1 MKNVEIFFLNVLPE
15 DRHWNWNVYFIFTFC
30 SKKTLSG
37 GVTHGKWPLPAEPY
51 PGKCSHSVNHVS
63 RKVHGHFPGYGSR
76 KAEAKHKE
84 KSATNPPVLPEFCCK
99 ITFRALYPGKWPLS
113 TVWFKECERF
123 LGKSESKFAN
133 ISEKSQQKS
142 KQFYRL
148 KIGHGRCQLMKKRV

>member
-76 KAEAKHKE
+76 KAIAKHKE
-84 KSATNPPVLPEFCCK
+84 KSATTPLFYQSFVARSLSGHYTPESGHFLQYDSRNVSTFWGMVREKWIK
-99 ITFRALYPGKWPLS
+99 IRKYLS
-113 TVWFKECERF
+113 KIAA
-123 LGKSESKFAN
+123 KN
-133 ISEKSQQKS
+133 
-142 KQFYRL
+142 L
-148 KIGHGRCQLMKKRV
+148 KYCIGWK